1 MLTYILTRFSIFD
14 KDSTGLQISNKYNLK
29 NESDQEKYKNELFS
43 PDRLNYKFKVF
54 ELVTLPGVVN
64 QTNQNFEWYIYS
76 SVYMPKYYQNKLIE
90 LTKPYNNIFVKFIS
104 SFKEFFYTIDYTKN
118 NTIDKFCTMR
128 LDDDD
133 GLSPNFIKLI
143 NNYKNEKDGTVI
155 SFSDG
160 TQISLINNKI
170 EYGIS
175 IRYDLI
181 AIGLTVINKDI
192 YSLGDHSLLSE
203 RGYTVKLDR
212 TPNMYLIC
220 CSEQFCDTKREFIK
234 KTQLSNKIKGVLK
247 NKSKTPLEQL
257 KNK

>member
-64 QTNQNFEWYIYS
+64 QTNQHFEWYIYS

-143 NNYKNEKDGTVI
+143 NNYRNEKEGTVI
-155 SFSDG
+155 SFSEG
-160 TQISLINNKI
+160 THFSLINNKI
-170 EYGIS
+170 EYGNS
-175 IRYDLI
+175 ASLQLI
-181 AIGLTVINKDI
+181 AIGLTTINKDI
-192 YSLGDHSLLSE
+192 YRLGDHSLLYKK
-203 RGYTVKLDR
+203 GHKIIYDR
-212 TPNMYLIC
+212 TPNMYLLC
-220 CSEQFCDTKREFIK
+220 CSEQFCDTQRTFIK
-234 KTQLSNKIKGVLK
+234 KQQFNNNIKRV
-247 NKSKTPLEQL
+247 SKTPLEKL